1 MSEPELTSSSALP
14 SHQREEFEAAVDLLG
29 RGKFTVLTGAGLS
42 TDSGIPDY
50 RGPSAPPRKPMTFQQ
65 FMSSDSFRRHYWARN
80 HVGYRFMRDV
90 EPNEGHRAIARM
102 DARGYVTG
110 TITQN
115 VDLLHEKAGSN
126 VVIDLHGRSDRVV
139 CLTCHQRI
147 SRAHMQV
154 LLDVHN
160 PGFDVDV
167 GDEEVAPDADAV
179 LEATD
184 DFIVPPCPVCGGILK
199 PDVVYF
205 GENVPKERVARAFKI
220 VDGGACL
227 LVAGTSLAVFSG
239 RRFVRHAG
247 HNNIPVVIINQG
259 KTNSDA
265 DATVRIHAGTTE
277 TLVALERALVGTRR

>member
-1 MSEPELTSSSALP
+1 MVL
-14 SHQREEFEAAVDLLG
+14 EAAVELLS

-50 RGPSAPPRKPMTFQQ
+50 RGPDAPERTPMTFEQ
-65 FMSSDSFRRHYWARN
+65 FVGSQSFRRHYWARN

-90 EPNEGHRAIARM
+90 APNEGHRALARM
-102 DARGYVTG
+102 DARGYITG

-115 VDLLHEKAGSN
+115 VDLLHEKAGAN
-126 VVIDLHGRSDRVV
+126 RVIDLHGRSDTVI

-160 PGFDVDV
+160 PNFDIDPGDV
-167 GDEEVAPDADAV
+167 EIAPDADAV
-179 LEATD
+179 LRASD
-184 DFIVPPCPVCGGILK
+184 DFVVPPCPICGGILK

-205 GENVPKERVARAFKI
+205 GENVPRERVAAGFAM
-220 VDGGACL
+220 VDSGSAL

-239 RRFVRHAG
+239 RRFVRHAVQMD
-247 HNNIPVVIINQG
+247 IPVIIINRG
-259 KTNSDA
+259 ATSSDL
-265 DATVRIHAGTTE
+265 DATVRINSGTTE
-277 TLVALERALVGTRR
+277 ALTAIEAELMELSRN

>member
-1 MSEPELTSSSALP
+1 MTEPELTAPSAIA
-14 SHQREEFEAAVDLLG
+14 SHQHEEFAAAVDLL
-29 RGKFTVLTGAGLS
+29 RSGKFTVLTGAGLS

-167 GDEEVAPDADAV
+167 GDVEVAPDADAV

-205 GENVPKERVARAFKI
+205 GENVPRERVAAGFEL
-220 VDGGACL
+220 VESGAAL

-239 RRFVRHAG
+239 RRFVRHAVRKD
-247 HNNIPVVIINQG
+247 IPVVIINRG
-259 KTNSDA
+259 ETNSDA
-265 DATVRIHAGTTE
+265 QATVRIHAGTTQALIAIE
-277 TLVALERALVGTRR
+277 TQLRAA